1 MYGVRSLRLRIQ
13 TYLVSCIGARVRFF
27 WICECELN
35 RKPMKNPLHQ
45 NTHGFFL
52 NFSRCKMSIA
62 TAGITATLVALCSP
76 HLSQTISRATSK
88 VDDSPFE
95 TTKILLGINPYPK
108 RITGVRAQLKAA
120 TTNGKL
126 FNASTVGIE
135 WFEYERPYVY
145 SGIAMD
151 TDYAGLAL
159 LHK

>member
-1 MYGVRSLRLRIQ
+1 M
-13 TYLVSCIGARVRFF
+13 RFF